1 MRKTTLLGV
10 AVALATLAGGVLAAA
25 PYDFTGHWTG
35 HLQQARR
42 SAATLTADF
51 AMAGARSISGTLSLP
66 GDDGQPV
73 SCPANGKARRRSNL
87 SVRAVCGD
95 GGIITLRGR
104 ANPSTQTI

>member
-10 AVALATLAGGVLAAA
+10 AVALASLAGGVLAAA

-42 SAATLTADF
+42 SAATVTADF

-66 GDDGQPV
+66 GDDGQPSARWRWWRRWAGRRPSAV
-73 SCPANGKARRRSNL
+73 S
-87 SVRAVCGD
+87 
-95 GGIITLRGR
+95 T
-104 ANPSTQTI
+104 

>member
-73 SCPANGKARRRSNL
+73 SCPANGKARPCRRPSPATPMRR
-87 SVRAVCGD
+87 VA
-95 GGIITLRGR
+95 LRSRPTCSG
-104 ANPSTQTI
+104 P